1 MDTTKRLISI
11 GTLIF
16 VLISTI
22 LTLDLNFK
30 DNTKY
35 DQTESTENIS
45 RISPEDTVN
54 KIASTRHSS
63 VSLSGTLKKFEDK
76 LSGEEILTRSG
87 ILSIVNTERI
97 SRNLSTM
104 SLNQSLN
111 ESATIKAKDI
121 LANQYFAHTAPNG
134 TTVDDLVEDTG
145 YQYLKVGENLALG
158 EFVSDSDVMKAWMA
172 SPGHK
177 ANILDAQFDE
187 LGVGIQKGVYEGATV
202 YVVVQHFGRPTSD
215 CPSIDKT
222 ILVTYESVKQKVL
235 DTENELKAIKA
246 TVDEGRANGQLMN
259 EEAEAFNELNTKYK
273 NYFNELNQIRNTY
286 NLQVQTF
293 NSCLDQE

>member
-22 LTLDLNFK
+22 LTVDLNFK

-45 RISPEDTVN
+45 KILPEDTVN

-87 ILSIVNTERI
+87 ILSIVNAERI

-222 ILVTYESVKQKVL
+222 ILATYESVKQKVL

-246 TVDEGRANGQLMN
+246 TVDEGRAGGQLMN

-273 NYFNELNQIRNTY
+273 NYFEELNQIRNTY

-293 NSCLDQE
+293 NSCLDQK